1 MWSCEMA
8 NLTESM
14 KELQISLDS
23 DIEHV
28 QEIWTQDF
36 KIKLSIARSLI
47 RNPKVLIIDDVFSH
61 MDASSIIEFK
71 EKFSFLAKSRTVIVV
86 AKHLY
91 NLNMCN
97 KLMFLDKNKVAQFGP
112 TGQVLE
118 EEGPAQELLK
128 QQLKVISPHFE
139 KDLVSVLR
147 GLK

>member
-1 MWSCEMA
+1 MRFLFYSSTGGMVGDASRPSDSNEV
-8 NLTESM
+8 SFG
-14 KELQISLDS
+14 KGISILL
-23 DIEHV
+23 
-28 QEIWTQDF
+28 
-36 KIKLSIARSLI
+36 LSGATKS
-47 RNPKVLIIDDVFSH
+47 
-61 MDASSIIEFK
+61 SSIIEFK

-112 TGQVLE
+112 AGQVLE

-139 KDLVSVLR
+139 KDLGSVLR